1 MTYTTDRQQALF
13 APFVDEAQAESKNHN
28 TQEAPV
34 IAPEEITTIEISFYD
49 HEVYAGDKLIACI
62 TYDQN
67 DFVTQAWLVMVNG
80 AEIHCANSWMQCY
93 SYIQWHYKR
102 GTLPVQKQNFDASVT
117 TDNEVMAEIA
127 NECERF
133 ELDLYNDGIYH
144 NDIKLG
150 EVGCSNGNWW
160 VLQASAS
167 SQEQEK
173 LSCNSASDA
182 LWYLWMLLVKQ
193 GKTSVIT
200 SVFTINEELLD
211 RPFDELTL
219 QQWRQIKE
227 YESPLEESEN
237 MILVAA

>member
-1 MTYTTDRQQALF
+1 MTYKTDRQQALF
-13 APFVDEAQAESKNHN
+13 APFVGEVPVESRHHT
-28 TQEAPV
+28 TQKVPV

-67 DFVTQAWLVMVNG
+67 DFVTQPWLVMVNG

-102 GTLPVQKQNFDASVT
+102 GTLPIQKQDFDASVT

-133 ELDLYNDGIYH
+133 ELDLYDDGIYH

-150 EVGCSNGNWW
+150 EIGCSNGNWW
-160 VLQASAS
+160 VLQAS

-173 LSCNSASDA
+173 LPCNSASDA
-182 LWYLWMLLVKQ
+182 LWCLWMLLVKQ

-219 QQWRQIKE
+219 QQWRQLKE
-227 YESPLEESEN
+227 YESLPEESEN